1 MVVQLENNF
10 PLGQK
15 FMFKAS
21 FLEWNFNFGHE
32 KKLIFFSVV
41 TQEEEVKKK
50 KNKTE
55 TKQSRS
61 ETKNKSSTKPRS
73 AHIPEVSYWVN
84 AKE

>member
-15 FMFKAS
+15 FMFKAN

-50 KNKTE
+50 KKQNWNKT
-55 TKQSRS
+55 KQ
-61 ETKNKSSTKPRS
+61 KWNKKQIQ
-73 AHIPEVSYWVN
+73 H
-84 AKE
+84 

>member
-50 KNKTE
+50 NQNWNKT
-55 TKQSRS
+55 KQ
-61 ETKNKSSTKPRS
+61 KWNKKQIQ
-73 AHIPEVSYWVN
+73 H
-84 AKE
+84 

>member
-50 KNKTE
+50 KTKLKQNKAE
-55 TKQSRS
+55 VKQKTNPALNQDQHTSQ
-61 ETKNKSSTKPRS
+61 KSL
-73 AHIPEVSYWVN
+73 IG
-84 AKE
+84 

>member
-15 FMFKAS
+15 FMFKAN

-50 KNKTE
+50 KQNWNKT
-55 TKQSRS
+55 KQ
-61 ETKNKSSTKPRS
+61 KWNKKQTQ
-73 AHIPEVSYWVN
+73 H
-84 AKE
+84 